1 MALPGLAA
9 PMPASA
15 PPPMAGA
22 GGAPPQKTPPFGSSP
37 AVTPNANQGLQVAGM
52 MKVGTALKI
61 LTGALN
67 DYGPTSEEGQGIL
80 KALTSLSKLAKPG
93 SVSPAGEAN
102 QLQKA
107 QFQNT
112 QNGNMMAQ
120 LKQRMMSGGGD
131 QGGQQPPGPPMQ

>member
-1 MALPGLAA
+1 
-9 PMPASA
+9 
-15 PPPMAGA
+15 MAGA

-37 AVTPNANQGLQVAGM
+37 AVTPNANQGFQVAGM

-107 QFQNT
+107 QLQNA
-112 QNGNMMAQ
+112 QNSSLMAAT
-120 LKQRMMSGGGD
+120 KQGMDQQQAGGP
-131 QGGQQPPGPPMQ
+131 GGAPPPPSPPPGVG

>member
-1 MALPGLAA
+1 MGGAA
-9 PMPASA
+9 PP
-15 PPPMAGA
+15 
-22 GGAPPQKTPPFGSSP
+22 KLPPFGSSP

-61 LTGALN
+61 LTAALN

-80 KALTSLSKLAKPG
+80 KALTALSKLAKPG

-107 QFQNT
+107 QLQNA
-112 QNGNMMAQ
+112 QNSQLMAAT
-120 LKQRMMSGGGD
+120 KQGMNQPGAPAGAPPTP
-131 QGGQQPPGPPMQ
+131 PPGIG